1 MKLLYFII
9 VCTLVCGETILFAST
24 DLGAPLQNEQQ
35 RQIYEKLQNIDT
47 TIPSIPLAPKET
59 NISQDQNDSVCFVS
73 RSIVLHNASLL
84 SDKEIQTLS
93 APYVG
98 RCNGIKSL
106 SALANILTNHYIDK
120 GYITSR
126 VYLIPQDISDG
137 EIDFYALEGKVNVI
151 TPEEIK
157 SKGSFIGMSGEPL
170 RLSDIETAIEQMNRL
185 RSNQTT
191 MTLRPAERSGYSD
204 IELTSKEGK
213 PFFGSLGTNNYG
225 SAATGKYQLYGGFVW
240 ENFLGV
246 SDILSIN
253 LNTTDK
259 HQEGRKSFGNSY
271 TYSVPLGKWL
281 WEAGFSRFTYDQTIY
296 GLNNNYIS
304 HGESAVSSLQGIY
317 KLFHNRSQNLEVS
330 AQLAQ
335 KRNKS
340 LIDGAQI
347 NSSTYDLTVENLGI
361 KHVYRQSSWELYTLL
376 NYIHGLNALNPTT
389 DGKLKND
396 FTKWILSMGG
406 TKYLPTTLPMRY
418 TLSAYAQYSED
429 LLYSVEQ
436 ISIGGAYSVRGFQ
449 KQGLIGNRG
458 WYARNDLL
466 FDANEYFSPY
476 IAIDVGQIS
485 STVDVIG
492 GRLVS
497 SSVGLRGHYKAFALD
512 VYGATPL
519 KHPNENFY
527 IHPFIGMSLSANF

>member
-1 MKLLYFII
+1 MKLFYFII
-9 VCTLVCGETILFAST
+9 VCTLVWGETTLFASP
-24 DLGAPLQNEQQ
+24 DLGVPLQNEQQ
-35 RQIYEKLQNIDT
+35 RQIYEKLQNVDT
-47 TIPSIPLAPKET
+47 TIPSVPIPTIEINTSKVQKDEH
-59 NISQDQNDSVCFVS
+59 CFIS
-73 RSIVLHNASLL
+73 RSIVVRNITLL
-84 SDKEIQTLS
+84 SKEEIK
-93 APYVG
+93 AVIDPYIG
-98 RCNGIKSL
+98 QCNGLRSL
-106 SALANILTNHYIDK
+106 SVLADTLTKHYMDE

-126 VYLIPQDISDG
+126 VYLVPQDIADG
-137 EIDFYALEGKVNVI
+137 EVELYALEGKIALI
-151 TPEEIK
+151 TPYSSK
-157 SKGSFIGMSGEPL
+157 SRGAFIGMAGEPL
-170 RLSDIETAIEQMNRL
+170 RLSTIETAIEQMNRL
-185 RSNQTT
+185 RSDQTT
-191 MTLRPAERSGYSD
+191 MALRPSERSGYSD
-204 IELTSKEGK
+204 IELTTKEGK

-225 SAATGKYQLYGGFVW
+225 SSATGKYQMYGALVW
-240 ENFLGV
+240 ENFLGI

-253 LNTTDK
+253 LNTTEK
-259 HQEGRKSFGNSY
+259 QQAGRKSFGNSY
-271 TYSVPLGKWL
+271 TYGVPIGKWL
-281 WEAGFSRFTYDQTIY
+281 WEASFSRFRYDQTIY

-304 HGESAVSSLQGIY
+304 HGESAVSSLQGTY

-347 NSSTYDLTVENLGI
+347 DSATYNLTVGNLGI

-376 NYIHGLNALNPTT
+376 NYIHGLNAFNPTT

-396 FTKWILSMGG
+396 FTKWTLSMGG

-418 TLSAYAQYSED
+418 TLSAYAQYSEY

-476 IAIDVGQIS
+476 IAFDAGQIS

-497 SSVGLRGHYKAFALD
+497 SSVGLRGHYKSLALD
-512 VYGATPL
+512 IYGATPL
-519 KHPNENFY
+519 KHPSENFY
-527 IHPFIGMSLSANF
+527 IHPFIGVSLSANF

>member
-1 MKLLYFII
+1 MTHRQLVTFSLLLSSVYLYG
-9 VCTLVCGETILFAST
+9 TPILDT
-24 DLGAPLQNEQQ
+24 PLKNEQQ

-47 TIPSIPLAPKET
+47 TIPSLSMTPVEINTSKAQKDAYCF
-59 NISQDQNDSVCFVS
+59 ISH
-73 RSIVLHNASLL
+73 SIVVRNMSLL
-84 SDKEIQTLS
+84 SKEEVKAVID
-93 APYVG
+93 PYIG
-98 RCNGIKSL
+98 QCNGLYSL
-106 SALANILTNHYIDK
+106 SVLADTLTKYYMDE

-126 VYLIPQDISDG
+126 VYLVPQDIADG
-137 EIDFYALEGKVNVI
+137 EIELYALEGKIASI
-151 TPEEIK
+151 TPDSSK
-157 SKGSFIGMSGEPL
+157 SRGAFVGMVEEPL

-191 MTLRPAERSGYSD
+191 MALCPSERSGYSD
-204 IELTSKEGK
+204 IELTTQEKR

-225 SAATGKYQLYGGFVW
+225 SRATGKYQLYGGFVW

-253 LNTTDK
+253 LNTTEK
-259 HQEGRKSFGNSY
+259 QQTGRKSFGNSY
-271 TYSVPLGKWL
+271 TYGVPIGKWL
-281 WEAGFSRFTYDQTIY
+281 WEAGFSRFRYDQTIY

-304 HGESAVSSLQGIY
+304 HGESAVSSLQGTY

-347 NSSTYDLTVENLGI
+347 DSSTYNLTVENLGI

-376 NYIHGLNALNPTT
+376 NYIHGLNAFNPTT
-389 DGKLKND
+389 EGKLKND
-396 FTKWILSMGG
+396 FTKWTLSMEA

-418 TLSAYAQYSED
+418 TLSAYAQYSDD

-476 IAIDVGQIS
+476 VAVDVGQIS

-497 SSVGLRGHYKAFALD
+497 SSMGLRGHYKSLALD
-512 VYGATPL
+512 VYGATAL
-519 KHPNENFY
+519 KHPTENFY
-527 IHPFIGMSLSANF
+527 IHPFIGVSLSANF